1 MVIIRAYVKEK
12 VETELQPS
20 AQLLTQVVQTKYL
33 KVGESVSYGSTFTT
47 EDIKIAILPIGY
59 ADGYLRS
66 MQGAFVNVKGHQ
78 CEVIG
83 RVCMDQMIIKVPDD
97 VKEGDSVTL
106 LDNAYDSPQSLNSSS
121 KQDTISYEVLCNLG
135 RRLPRIYQVDD
146 EMHVTNE
153 LLK

>member
-1 MVIIRAYVKEK
+1 
-12 VETELQPS
+12 
-20 AQLLTQVVQTKYL
+20 
-33 KVGESVSYGSTFTT
+33 
-47 EDIKIAILPIGY
+47 
-59 ADGYLRS
+59 
-66 MQGAFVNVKGHQ
+66 
-78 CEVIG
+78 
-83 RVCMDQMIIKVPDD
+83 MDQMIIKVPDD

-106 LDNAYDSPQSLNSSS
+106 LDNAYDSPQSPNSSS

>member
-1 MVIIRAYVKEK
+1 M
-12 VETELQPS
+12 
-20 AQLLTQVVQTKYL
+20 
-33 KVGESVSYGSTFTT
+33 
-47 EDIKIAILPIGY
+47 PIGY

-106 LDNAYDSPQSLNSSS
+106 LDNAYDSPQSPETLAQN
-121 KQDTISYEVLCNLG
+121 KT
-135 RRLPRIYQVDD
+135 RLAMKFYVI
-146 EMHVTNE
+146 
-153 LLK
+153 

>member
-1 MVIIRAYVKEK
+1 
-12 VETELQPS
+12 
-20 AQLLTQVVQTKYL
+20 
-33 KVGESVSYGSTFTT
+33 
-47 EDIKIAILPIGY
+47 
-59 ADGYLRS
+59 
-66 MQGAFVNVKGHQ
+66 
-78 CEVIG
+78 
-83 RVCMDQMIIKVPDD
+83 MDQMIIKVPDD

-106 LDNAYDSPQSLNSSS
+106 LDNAYDSPQSAETLAQ

>member
-1 MVIIRAYVKEK
+1 M
-12 VETELQPS
+12 
-20 AQLLTQVVQTKYL
+20 
-33 KVGESVSYGSTFTT
+33 
-47 EDIKIAILPIGY
+47 PIGY

-106 LDNAYDSPQSLNSSS
+106 LDNAYDSPQSAETLAQ

>member
-1 MVIIRAYVKEK
+1 
-12 VETELQPS
+12 
-20 AQLLTQVVQTKYL
+20 
-33 KVGESVSYGSTFTT
+33 
-47 EDIKIAILPIGY
+47 
-59 ADGYLRS
+59 
-66 MQGAFVNVKGHQ
+66 
-78 CEVIG
+78 
-83 RVCMDQMIIKVPDD
+83 MDQMIIKVPDD

-106 LDNAYDSPQSLNSSS
+106 LDNTYDSPQSAETLAQ

>member
-1 MVIIRAYVKEK
+1 
-12 VETELQPS
+12 
-20 AQLLTQVVQTKYL
+20 
-33 KVGESVSYGSTFTT
+33 
-47 EDIKIAILPIGY
+47 
-59 ADGYLRS
+59 
-66 MQGAFVNVKGHQ
+66 
-78 CEVIG
+78 
-83 RVCMDQMIIKVPDD
+83 MDRMIIKVPDD

-106 LDNAYDSPQSLNSSS
+106 LDNAYDSPQSAETLAQ

>member
-1 MVIIRAYVKEK
+1 MGICY
-12 VETELQPS
+12 
-20 AQLLTQVVQTKYL
+20 
-33 KVGESVSYGSTFTT
+33 
-47 EDIKIAILPIGY
+47 
-59 ADGYLRS
+59 
-66 MQGAFVNVKGHQ
+66 VKGHQ

-106 LDNAYDSPQSLNSSS
+106 LDNAYDSPQSAETLAQ

>member
-1 MVIIRAYVKEK
+1 M
-12 VETELQPS
+12 
-20 AQLLTQVVQTKYL
+20 
-33 KVGESVSYGSTFTT
+33 YGS
-47 EDIKIAILPIGY
+47 
-59 ADGYLRS
+59 
-66 MQGAFVNVKGHQ
+66 
-78 CEVIG
+78 
-83 RVCMDQMIIKVPDD
+83 MIIKVPDD

-106 LDNAYDSPQSLNSSS
+106 LDNAYDSPQSAETLAQ

>member
-1 MVIIRAYVKEK
+1 M
-12 VETELQPS
+12 
-20 AQLLTQVVQTKYL
+20 
-33 KVGESVSYGSTFTT
+33 
-47 EDIKIAILPIGY
+47 
-59 ADGYLRS
+59 
-66 MQGAFVNVKGHQ
+66 
-78 CEVIG
+78 
-83 RVCMDQMIIKVPDD
+83 PDD

-106 LDNAYDSPQSLNSSS
+106 LDNAYDSPQSAETLAQ

>member
-1 MVIIRAYVKEK
+1 MV
-12 VETELQPS
+12 T
-20 AQLLTQVVQTKYL
+20 
-33 KVGESVSYGSTFTT
+33 
-47 EDIKIAILPIGY
+47 
-59 ADGYLRS
+59 
-66 MQGAFVNVKGHQ
+66 VKGHQ

-106 LDNAYDSPQSLNSSS
+106 LDNAYDSPQSAETLAQ